1 MSFWIAPALIF
12 AAYLGLVLYFCRRER
27 AGEPRFDERQEQAR
41 GVAYKYGFFTLVVSI
56 WLFSQFAGFFP
67 WIGVETGGILC
78 VDLGLTVFAMTAVRK
93 DAYLKLRERP
103 GRTAA
108 ILALAGAG
116 GLCLGMFRIG
126 KEGPLADGTLDLWA
140 AVIAA
145 GVSDLLV
152 LTAFL
157 YKHFS
162 GRRGEEET

>member
-1 MSFWIAPALIF
+1 
-12 AAYLGLVLYFCRRER
+12 
-27 AGEPRFDERQEQAR
+27 
-41 GVAYKYGFFTLVVSI
+41 
-56 WLFSQFAGFFP
+56 
-67 WIGVETGGILC
+67 
-78 VDLGLTVFAMTAVRK
+78 
-93 DAYLKLRERP
+93 
-103 GRTAA
+103 
-108 ILALAGAG
+108 
-116 GLCLGMFRIG
+116 MFRIG